1 MKNYRHPGEVLT
13 YTAPS
18 GGVVSGNGYLI
29 GVTFGVATIDA
40 AVGTKF
46 TMQVKGVVNLPKLST
61 DVVAE
66 GVALYW
72 DNTAK
77 LLTVTTTSNTL
88 VGVAEGA
95 AGNGVAT
102 VDILLAR

>member
-1 MKNYRHPGEVLT
+1 MRNYRHPGEVLT
-13 YTAPS
+13 FTAPS

-29 GVTFGVATIDA
+29 GNTFVVAAIDA

-46 TMQVKGVVNLPKLST
+46 TGQTKGVVNLPKLST

-66 GVALYW
+66 GVSLYW
-72 DNTAK
+72 DSGNAR
-77 LLTVTTTSNTL
+77 LTVTATNNTYA
-88 VGVAEGA
+88 GTAEGA

-102 VDILLAR
+102 VDIFLAR